1 MVLIH
6 GQEDKVPDP
15 KVPTPTH
22 ENPNSQPFVPPTRTS
37 MFEAIHSARYERQ
50 QTIRLLDEKAGR
62 HLICYVSGRHTHI
75 HRDDIVFFA
84 DLLER
89 IPVGSQIDLLLHT
102 PGGDM
107 DTAEK
112 MVSMIRAKAGEAS
125 FRAIVPDFAK
135 SSGTLIAIG
144 SDIALM
150 SDTSELGPI
159 DPQITVS
166 DSSGNRISHSVQALL
181 DAYDS
186 YSKAL
191 KEDPSDVASQL
202 MLNKLDPG
210 TLKLCDAAKERAR
223 QLAEK
228 HLNRGMLQSWKGPH
242 PYTMVA
248 QELLNTKKW
257 YLHSQVIGPNDAK
270 TIGLRVETADAN
282 WSNYW
287 KLYCRQRLAITDS
300 QKLFESH
307 YVSHFSEN

>member
-1 MVLIH
+1 VS
-6 GQEDKVPDP
+6 DSKVPDSIP
-15 KVPTPTH
+15 ESPIG
-22 ENPNSQPFVPPTRTS
+22 QPFVVPTRTS
-37 MFEAIHSARYERQ
+37 MFEAIHAARYERQ
-50 QTIRLLDEKAGR
+50 QFIRLIDEQTGR

-75 HRDDIVFFA
+75 HRDDIIFFA

-89 IPVGSQIDLLLHT
+89 IPVGTNIDLLLHT

-125 FRAIVPDFAK
+125 FRVIVPDFAK

-144 SDIALM
+144 SDVALM
-150 SDTSELGPI
+150 NDTSELGPI

-166 DSSGNRISHSVQALL
+166 DSNGHRISHSVQALL
-181 DAYDS
+181 DAYES

-191 KEDPSDVASQL
+191 KDDPSDVASQL

-210 TLKLCDAAKERAR
+210 TLKLCESAKERAR

-242 PYTMVA
+242 AYTAVA

-257 YLHSQVIGPNDAK
+257 YLHSQVIGPTGPN
-270 TIGLRVETADAN
+270 IGGSTVDN
-282 WSNYW
+282 G
-287 KLYCRQRLAITDS
+287 
-300 QKLFESH
+300 
-307 YVSHFSEN
+307 